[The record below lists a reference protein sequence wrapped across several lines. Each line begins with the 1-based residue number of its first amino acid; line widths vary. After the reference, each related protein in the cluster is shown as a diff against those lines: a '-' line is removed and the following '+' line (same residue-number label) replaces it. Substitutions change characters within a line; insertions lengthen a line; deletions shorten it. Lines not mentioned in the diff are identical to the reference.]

1 LSCECE
7 AGFAVEAAKDGLFLS
22 PGTAFD
28 WIGTKGPFGLTGL
41 TESAF
46 EPVMAIAQALA
57 ADLEAMEFAKR
68 VSRPRADL
76 LHKGSG
82 VIIEVDELQHCPSH
96 RLGTLLSAAPEAGP
110 ARLRAR

>member
-1 LSCECE
+1 M
-7 AGFAVEAAKDGLFLS
+7 ATAKVGLFLS
-22 PGTAFD
+22 PVTASD

-41 TESAF
+41 TASVF
-46 EPVMAIAQALA
+46 ETVMANAQALA

-82 VIIEVDELQHCPSH
+82 VIIEVDELQHFTSH
-96 RLGTLLSAAPEAGP
+96 QLGTLLSAAPEAGP
-110 ARLRAR
+110 ASLRAR